1 MSQFHWERRMPYTA
15 KLPVFQ
21 AKHIRTPMF
30 LILLNSLLP
39 FQKAVVLSYSD
50 NCISYSFYVY
60 HLFFGVCL
68 FVCLFIFKTG
78 SWQALRTIT
87 MQERAT
93 KDIIAGRCHQP
104 PGGKST
110 AKRNCENKSYA
121 WRKYLLTTR
130 KIF

>member
-1 MSQFHWERRMPYTA
+1 MPYTA

-39 FQKAVVLSYSD
+39 FRKAVVLSYSD
-50 NCISYSFYVY
+50 NCISYSDCVY

-78 SWQALRTIT
+78 S
-87 MQERAT
+87 
-93 KDIIAGRCHQP
+93 
-104 PGGKST
+104 
-110 AKRNCENKSYA
+110 
-121 WRKYLLTTR
+121 
-130 KIF
+130 